1 MNNTQVGNAKDL
13 DVVMHY
19 FTEYSDNYSKT
30 SRSLWRYY
38 RGEPNNTLTNSKSF
52 KYKLKITGKTSVD
65 GNVKNVEIVGPL
77 NYLNSFWRT
86 LEMPLINLRL
96 ISI

>member
-1 MNNTQVGNAKDL
+1 MK
-13 DVVMHY
+13 HY
-19 FTEYSDNYSKT
+19 FTEYSDIYSKT
-30 SRSLWRYY
+30 SRRLWRYY

-52 KYKLKITGKTSVD
+52 KYKIKIIGKTSVD
-65 GNVKNVEIVGPL
+65 GDAKNVEIAVPL

-96 ISI
+96 ISF